1 MKRMIFLRCMLIC
14 IAALV
19 ISEAFSAY
27 ILSYTKERETERNM
41 RQMLEVFTS
50 DTPATDDWN
59 ALARRYAALSGG
71 NRITFISDG
80 GRVLGDS
87 QADPAQMDN
96 HAARPEVA
104 QALQS
109 GSGSAKRAS
118 ETMDGQRTLYIA
130 VQYAEDCI
138 LRMAVPLDSLQTGVS
153 QMLPAMVAGII
164 AALSI
169 APLLARKTA
178 GAILAPL
185 DQLAESLARIA
196 DGKCGEKSELPKYE
210 ELIPIV
216 NSINAISGYMSS
228 TVRQL
233 AGERKKMDYLL
244 GSMDQGLVI
253 IDSNLKVLTVN
264 SSAARFLKA
273 SENTRGKNILH
284 LTHIRQIVDAITDA
298 VKRQKSVVF
307 DYETGTGEI
316 LSIHITPV
324 SGSWVS
330 DKKEAGARAGAVMLM
345 TDVTHERQIGRMKE
359 EFVANASHELK
370 TPITTIK
377 GFSELLQVGVVQDEE
392 QKRDYL
398 QRIIGEA
405 SRMTSII
412 DDILKIASYESGGEA
427 EKPCAAVDL
436 LEVCRG
442 VAENLLPQAAEK
454 GISIRVEGASVQ
466 VEAVYEDI
474 RQLAINLIE
483 NAVKYNR
490 QGGSVEVRVKR
501 DGTDAVL
508 TVEDTGIGIPVA
520 DQARVFERFYRVD
533 KGRSRKIGGTGLGLS
548 IVKHIAAKYQARLT
562 LTSREGVGTKIRV
575 IFAGGARTAKTP

>member
-1 MKRMIFLRCMLIC
+1 MKKMIFLRCMLIC
-14 IAALV
+14 LAALV

-27 ILSYTKERETERNM
+27 ILSYTKERETERSM
-41 RQMLEVFTS
+41 GQMLEVFTS
-50 DTPATDDWN
+50 DAPATGDWN

-71 NRITFISDG
+71 NRITFISDS

-87 QADPAQMDN
+87 QADPAWMDS

-104 QALQS
+104 QAVRS

-118 ETMDGQRTLYIA
+118 ETMNGQRTLYIA
-130 VQYAEDCI
+130 ARYAKDCI
-138 LRMAVPLDSLQTGVS
+138 LRMAVPLDSLRTGVS
-153 QMLPAMVAGII
+153 QMLPAMAAGII

-169 APLLARKTA
+169 APFLARKTA
-178 GAILAPL
+178 GSILAPL

-196 DGKCGEKSELPKYE
+196 DGKCGEKSALPKYE

-233 AGERKKMDYLL
+233 EGERNKMEYLL
-244 GSMDQGLVI
+244 GSMEQGLVI

-264 SSAARFLKA
+264 SSAARFLNA
-273 SENTRGKNILH
+273 GGNTRGKNILH

-298 VKRQKSVVF
+298 VKRQKTVVF
-307 DYETGTGEI
+307 DYDAGTGEI

-377 GFSELLQVGVVQDEE
+377 GFAELLQVGVVQDED
-392 QKRDYL
+392 QKQDYL
-398 QRIIGEA
+398 QRITKEA
-405 SRMTSII
+405 GRMTSII
-412 DDILKIASYESGGEA
+412 DDILKIASYESGEKT
-427 EKPCAAVDL
+427 EKPRTAVNL
-436 LEVCRG
+436 LEVCRV

-454 GISIRVEGASVQ
+454 GVSVRVAGASVQ

-490 QGGSVEVRVKR
+490 PDGSVEVRVKR

-548 IVKHIAAKYQARLT
+548 IVKHIAAKYQATLT

-575 IFAGGARTAKTP
+575 IFSDNARTRETP